1 MNRSKRGVS
10 EVVSAILLL
19 TITVAVGSILYVQ
32 IYLAATQHQMQLI
45 QEIVKA
51 DAAVK
56 QQLRIM
62 LVVGDFITNK
72 VKIVITTGS
81 YPVQLFSIYVDNTLA
96 ASYRDYYAPA
106 LTLDVIEV
114 ESPIALTKGS
124 KILVRIV
131 HGGGVEEAYGEV
143 H

>member
-1 MNRSKRGVS
+1 MNKSKRGVS

-32 IYLAATQHQMQLI
+32 IYLAATQHQTRLI
-45 QEIVKA
+45 QETVRA
-51 DAAVK
+51 DIAVK

-62 LVVGDFITNK
+62 LVVGDSINNK
-72 VKIVITTGS
+72 VRIIVATGS
-81 YPVQLFSIYVDNTLA
+81 YPVQLFSIYVDNALA
-96 ASYRDYYAPA
+96 VSYRDYYVPA

-114 ESPIALTKGS
+114 ESPILLTKGS